1 MESQKLEENIL
12 NGKKNMS
19 NLRHTTKAV
28 LIEHLHRC
36 VSQYVYSIDFF
47 LLAIQLVGILVPQP
61 GIKPQPQQ

>member
-19 NLRHTTKAV
+19 NLQDTTKAV
-28 LIEHLHRC
+28 LIENLHRC

-61 GIKPQPQQ
+61 GIKPQPQ